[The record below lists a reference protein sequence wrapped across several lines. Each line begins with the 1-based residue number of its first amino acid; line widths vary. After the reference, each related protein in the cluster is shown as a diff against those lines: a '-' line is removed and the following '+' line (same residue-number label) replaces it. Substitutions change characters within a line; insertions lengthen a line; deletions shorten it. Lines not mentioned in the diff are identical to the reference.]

1 MLAQKNGVVC
11 KQQAR
16 LLSTPAVSAR
26 SAARAFKPC
35 DSASAGPAAVCASRP
50 AHSGRRGQSIQ
61 TEAVAR
67 PSVYFFGFGGDDEDY
82 EENYTVMKVQVGM
95 FGDVKKWQKDL
106 ERLSEQ
112 FDTEDEEGLHYIL
125 QDTVTKL
132 LRNMEYISYAAT
144 AGKVYDNL
152 DECEQKFNQVSLEER
167 SKFKEETFSN
177 VDGRRRT
184 RALDVSSSPDVGL
197 DTWLCCTL
205 VVAVE
210 GKFKLPKVNSAADLK
225 KALTLLGSAS
235 PDTLLAFELLW
246 TPQAEGDSYS
256 KDELLGDFPTLALL

>member
-1 MLAQKNGVVC
+1 MLAQKSGVVS

-16 LLSTPAVSAR
+16 CLLATPAVSAR
-26 SAARAFKPC
+26 SAARTFKPC
-35 DSASAGPAAVCASRP
+35 ASASAAAAVRVARP
-50 AHSGRRGQSIQ
+50 QHSGRRGQCIQ

-82 EENYTVMKVQVGM
+82 DENYTVMKVQVGM

-205 VVAVE
+205 LVAVE
-210 GKFKLPKVNSAADLK
+210 GKFKLPKVSSAADLK

-246 TPQAEGDSYS
+246 TPQADGDSYS